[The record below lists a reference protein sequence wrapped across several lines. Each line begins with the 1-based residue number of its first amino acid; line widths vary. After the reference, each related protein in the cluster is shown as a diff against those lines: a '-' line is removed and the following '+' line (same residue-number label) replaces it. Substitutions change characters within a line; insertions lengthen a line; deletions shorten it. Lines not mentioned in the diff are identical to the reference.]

1 MKNPQADSQ
10 EEDWIDKTAT
20 KSKQNAQDSATSNF
34 ELTQK
39 EETKK
44 KKPVYGVDFD
54 PDNIQLMDQEDSDDE
69 IF

>member
-10 EEDWIDKTAT
+10 EEDWIDKTAA
-20 KSKQNAQDSATSNF
+20 KSKQKAQNPAISNF

-39 EETKK
+39 VEIKK

-54 PDNIQLMDQEDSDDE
+54 PDNIQLMDQEDLDDE